1 MESRTP
7 CAARHCLGHTARPL
21 SGVRANNRRNLRV
34 VAAGGSQRP
43 PEAAG
48 VVQFD
53 ARKVSVVHCAL
64 VDVSRQRECCLEFLA
79 LWRHR

>member
-7 CAARHCLGHTARPL
+7 CAARHCLGHTARPPA
-21 SGVRANNRRNLRV
+21 GVRANNRRNLRA

-53 ARKVSVVHCAL
+53 ARKVFVCA
-64 VDVSRQRECCLEFLA
+64 VRSWTSPAKENAVSSS
-79 LWRHR
+79 